1 MEDCFHKEW
10 VRNLFELAVGEL
22 RQRCEAEG
30 RQLQFRVF
38 EKYDLAAGP
47 GSAASDDR
55 MTYDQLAREFGVASS
70 AITNY
75 LAAMRRDLR
84 RIVLDTLRRIT
95 SGEREFR
102 REARALL
109 GIEA

>member
-1 MEDCFHKEW
+1 M
-10 VRNLFELAVGEL
+10 RNLFELAVGEL

-38 EKYDLAAGP
+38 EKYDLAAGE
-47 GSAASDDR
+47 DR
-55 MTYDQLAREFGVASS
+55 MTYDQLAREFGVAPS